1 MDCKECSSL
10 LSEFQTNELDKTKSR
25 EVEEHLSACIECA
38 KEFESYN
45 RLDELV
51 KGLPRY
57 IPSEDA
63 VLSLKSFIAH
73 AGPASRGRTEFG
85 AVMDS
90 EELAEFLRVSMDILE
105 QYIEEIPCFELGG
118 KLLFRKES
126 IEQWIAE
133 RERDFGFQ
141 KLESEVNRIL
151 LSKDFS

>member
-1 MDCKECSSL
+1 MDCNECSSL
-10 LSEFQTNELDKTKSR
+10 LSEYQADELDKGKSR
-25 EVEEHLSACIECA
+25 QVEEHLSACVECT
-38 KEFESYN
+38 KKFESYN

-51 KGLPRY
+51 KGLPKY
-57 IPSEDA
+57 TPSGETI
-63 VLSLKSFIAH
+63 LSLKSFIAH
-73 AGPASRGRTEFG
+73 AGPASRRRTEFG

-90 EELAEFLRVSMDILE
+90 EELAEFLRISIDILE

-133 RERDFGFQ
+133 REKDFGFQ

-151 LSKDFS
+151 LSKDF